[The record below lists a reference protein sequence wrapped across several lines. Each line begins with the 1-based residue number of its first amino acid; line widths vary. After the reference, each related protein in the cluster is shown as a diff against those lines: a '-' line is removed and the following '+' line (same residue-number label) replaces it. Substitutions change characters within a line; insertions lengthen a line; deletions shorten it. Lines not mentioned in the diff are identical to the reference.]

1 MDKKPEKMVPEVR
14 FKGFTDDWE
23 QRKLGESLSLLKDGT
38 HGSYESVQ
46 QGAWLLSAKNI
57 INNRVVI
64 TSNDRKISEND
75 FKKIHDKFQ
84 LRKGDVLLTI
94 VGTIGRS
101 AILKEANKLTFQRS
115 VAYLRPDENILTSS
129 DFLFSLSKSSNFQ
142 NQLKKRT
149 VISAQ
154 PGIYLSDIDKLNIT
168 IPEIKKEQDK
178 IASIIITIDNIL
190 SLQQRKL
197 EQLKQLKKAMLQ
209 QLFVDKNSKQPN
221 LRFKNFN
228 SDWKQR
234 KLKNISKRILRKNS
248 DLQSLLPLTISAQDG
263 LVDQT
268 LYFNKQVASKQLK
281 NYLLL
286 YNGDFAYN
294 KSYSV
299 GYPYGAIKRLD
310 KYKQG
315 VLSTLYI
322 AFKPTNINSDF
333 LQHYYDTD
341 KWYREIYRNAAE
353 GARNHGL
360 LNISANDF
368 FNSKLVTPSDNEEQL
383 KIAKIINLFNHLITL
398 RQDNLTQLTTLKKYL
413 DRKSV
418 V

>member
-1 MDKKPEKMVPEVR
+1 MTKEQNKKAPNLR
-14 FKGFTDDWE
+14 FKGFTNDWE
-23 QRKLGESLSLLKDGT
+23 QRKLGE
-38 HGSYESVQ
+38 
-46 QGAWLLSAKNI
+46 
-57 INNRVVI
+57 
-64 TSNDRKISEND
+64 ISE
-75 FKKIHDKFQ
+75 
-84 LRKGDVLLTI
+84 
-94 VGTIGRS
+94 
-101 AILKEANKLTFQRS
+101 
-115 VAYLRPDENILTSS
+115 
-129 DFLFSLSKSSNFQ
+129 
-142 NQLKKRT
+142 
-149 VISAQ
+149 
-154 PGIYLSDIDKLNIT
+154 
-168 IPEIKKEQDK
+168 
-178 IASIIITIDNIL
+178 
-190 SLQQRKL
+190 
-197 EQLKQLKKAMLQ
+197 
-209 QLFVDKNSKQPN
+209 
-221 LRFKNFN
+221 
-228 SDWKQR
+228 
-234 KLKNISKRILRKNS
+234 RILRKNS

-268 LYFNKQVASKQLK
+268 IYFNKQVASKQLK

-368 FNSKLVTPSDNEEQL
+368 FNSKLITPSDNDEQL
-383 KIAKIINLFNHLITL
+383 KIAKIINVFNRLITL
-398 RQDNLTQLTTLKKYL
+398 QQRKYNSFRTIIPL
-413 DRKSV
+413 MLANENSFV
-418 V
+418 I